1 MLADFS
7 LDWLLKQIK
16 DPWVVFG
23 FGAQFVFFMRFAVQW
38 FVSERRGRSHI
49 PVAFWWL
56 SIVGGLM
63 TLVYAIKIESLP
75 FMAAQV
81 LSVGIYVRN
90 LMLIY
95 RPRRKPHGS
104 PKPDAAAAEP
114 AAAAEDAA
122 RSSAL

>member
-1 MLADFS
+1 MLAAFS
-7 LDWLLKQIK
+7 LNWFLKQVQ

-81 LSVGIYVRN
+81 LSVAIYVRN

-95 RPRRKPHGS
+95 RPRRRRGLPISDSAGAS
-104 PKPDAAAAEP
+104 GLDPGD
-114 AAAAEDAA
+114 DSA
-122 RSSAL
+122 RSSSV